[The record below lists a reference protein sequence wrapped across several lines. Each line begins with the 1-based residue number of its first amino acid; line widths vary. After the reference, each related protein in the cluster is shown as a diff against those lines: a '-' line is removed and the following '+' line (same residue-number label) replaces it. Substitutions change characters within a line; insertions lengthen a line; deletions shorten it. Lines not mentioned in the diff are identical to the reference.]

1 MWAPLLAGIPN
12 CSRVSLFVPDLADN
26 EKVLEIILYTLKACP
41 ENLYIYIIYL
51 NMLCQYIVVWLYCI
65 EVVLFSCCK
74 ILFDTNQIVHTEN
87 KFLPNTSSDWD
98 WGKQ

>member
-12 CSRVSLFVPDLADN
+12 YAKGSLFVPDLDDN
-26 EKVLEIILYTLKACP
+26 EKVLKIILYTLKACP
-41 ENLYIYIIYL
+41 ENIYIYIYL
-51 NMLCQYIVVWLYCI
+51 YMLCQYFAVWLYCMK
-65 EVVLFSCCK
+65 VVLFSCCK
-74 ILFDTNQIVHTEN
+74 ILFDTNQIVYTEN